1 LGWATRL
8 GRVLG
13 LDSVE
18 CPGRMVQLRWMAQWG
33 RLKASIALAWLG
45 LMTWPGRMARRRVV
59 RLAGSDQQG
68 LVGWQERLAGPPRL
82 SRVVSPGLTMTGQ
95 SGQTSLLAMPPSA
108 MPPPSMA
115 ELGGPPISAPS
126 ILVVWLAG
134 EPSPDRATHL
144 LSLARMVRWARY
156 ACLRLLVRSDL
167 LVRPDV
173 MAQPPPTP
181 LA

>member
-1 LGWATRL
+1 MGWVTRL

-13 LDSVE
+13 LGSVE
-18 CPGRMVQLRWMAQWG
+18 CPGRMVRLRWMAQ
-33 RLKASIALAWLG
+33 RVRVEASIGLAWLG
-45 LMTWPGRMARRRVV
+45 LVMWPGRAARRRVE
-59 RLAGSDQQG
+59 RLAGSDRQG

-82 SRVVSPGLTMTGQ
+82 SRVVSPGLAMTGQ
-95 SGQTSLLAMPPSA
+95 SGQTPLPA

-115 ELGGPPISAPS
+115 ELGGPPISARS

-144 LSLARMVRWARY
+144 IRLARAVRWARHV
-156 ACLRLLVRSDL
+156 CLRLLVRSDL
-167 LVRPDV
+167 LARPDF
-173 MAQPPPTP
+173 MAQPSPLTP